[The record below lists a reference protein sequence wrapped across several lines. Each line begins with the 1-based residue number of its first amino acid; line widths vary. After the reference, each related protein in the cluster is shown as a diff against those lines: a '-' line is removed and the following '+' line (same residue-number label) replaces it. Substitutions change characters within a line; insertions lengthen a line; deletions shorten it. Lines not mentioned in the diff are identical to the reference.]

1 MKKFI
6 NNYFNDFVKLD
17 SLLAFSIS
25 LILNL
30 LIYKNLKNAVIFASL
45 FVIIFLFFLNILRL
59 LSK

>member
-30 LIYKNLKNAVIFASL
+30 VIYKNLKNAIIFASL

>member
-1 MKKFI
+1 MKEFI

-30 LIYKNLKNAVIFASL
+30 AIYKNLKNAVIFASL

>member
-1 MKKFI
+1 MKTFI
-6 NNYFNDFVKLD
+6 NNYFNDFLKHD
-17 SLLAFSIS
+17 TLLAFSIS

-30 LIYKNLKNAVIFASL
+30 AIYKNLKNAVIFASL

>member
-1 MKKFI
+1 MKEFI

-30 LIYKNLKNAVIFASL
+30 AIYKNLKNAIIFASL

>member
-1 MKKFI
+1 MKTFI
-6 NNYFNDFVKLD
+6 NNYLNDFVKLD

-30 LIYKNLKNAVIFASL
+30 AIYKNLKNAIIFASL